1 MWQRDL
7 KKLESASSDLSEA
20 MAGSGSSMTYSFLL
34 FIVILSLQEM
44 YRGKL
49 ASSELY
55 TILGGF
61 ISSLLFLVLL
71 TFIGNFQETTGAKS
85 GWGAVIIAEVIAL
98 IAASTV
104 HRVCITT
111 CFLFSAV
118 LLYEVNKLSGSAVST
133 SDSRTKK
140 QSVFS
145 HNRTTRQTVQ
155 TSRIPKSFFLYST
168 KKGNKK
174 LRVAYGYFLTIA
186 CKGHMIGGV
195 KKDREFYYFGIG
207 PESQLP
213 LISYASNI
221 I

>member
-1 MWQRDL
+1 
-7 KKLESASSDLSEA
+7 

-71 TFIGNFQETTGAKS
+71 TFIGNFQETTGTKS
-85 GWGAVIIAEVIAL
+85 GWGAVIIAEVVAL

-118 LLYEVNKLSGSAVST
+118 LLYEVNKLSGAVVST

-140 QSVFS
+140 QSG
-145 HNRTTRQTVQ
+145 R
-155 TSRIPKSFFLYST
+155 
-168 KKGNKK
+168 
-174 LRVAYGYFLTIA
+174 A
-186 CKGHMIGGV
+186 
-195 KKDREFYYFGIG
+195 
-207 PESQLP
+207 
-213 LISYASNI
+213 
-221 I
+221 